1 MNYDKEFKEDAIRLS
16 DEIGVKK
23 AADQLGL
30 HYSTLSTWRSRSKQ
44 YRDIAFVGSGNK
56 RREPMSEKDR
66 KIYEN
71 GKKHIQENLK
81 GSNDILKEALWFF
94 RLQPKEVK
102 ACNVGMIL
110 S

>member
-44 YRDIAFVGSGNK
+44 YRDIAFCRQWK
-56 RREPMSEKDR
+56 
-66 KIYEN
+66 
-71 GKKHIQENLK
+71 
-81 GSNDILKEALWFF
+81 
-94 RLQPKEVK
+94 
-102 ACNVGMIL
+102 
-110 S
+110 

>member
-1 MNYDKEFKEDAIRLS
+1 MLIYIWEANKMNYDKEFKEDAIRLS

-66 KIYEN
+66 KIYEME
-71 GKKHIQENLK
+71 KHIRELER
-81 GSNDILKEALWFF
+81 SNDILKEALGFF
-94 RLQPKEVK
+94 AFSRKK
-102 ACNVGMIL
+102 
-110 S
+110 

>member
-1 MNYDKEFKEDAIRLS
+1 MLIYIWEANKMNYDKEFKEDAIRLS

-66 KIYEN
+66 KIYEME
-71 GKKHIQENLK
+71 KHIK
-81 GSNDILKEALWFF
+81 IAL
-94 RLQPKEVK
+94 
-102 ACNVGMIL
+102 L
-110 S
+110 SLIDLRW